1 MKPKVIV
8 VTGATASG
16 KSQFIYEHLKEN
28 PLTVINADSRQ
39 VYADLPISSA
49 SPTADERKLFDHRLY
64 NFLPL
69 DAVFSAGQFMRA
81 ARSLIAEAVSEK
93 KIPLVCGGTYFY
105 LQALFAGL
113 LPETPVS
120 ESVRLE
126 VEAMPREDAYARLQT
141 LDAVAAANI
150 HPHNESRLK
159 RALMLCLE
167 RGTAISV
174 LAREG
179 AILEDYDVML
189 LIFDPPRD
197 LVRERAATRIQKM
210 FTGGLIAEVEHAS
223 EMIARLGPNKSWRK
237 FPALTGIGVSEFF
250 DYAEKQGTAVG
261 QFDAAGQQQ
270 IAAQILQN
278 TMHLVKRQATWY
290 RNAKPQPQNTKTV
303 DPSYD
308 NDRIAALVKEFIGR
322 VP

>member
-16 KSQFIYEHLKEN
+16 KSQFVYDHLAAL
-28 PLTVINADSRQ
+28 PLTIINADSRQ
-39 VYADLPISSA
+39 VYADLPVSSA
-49 SPTADERKLFDHRLY
+49 SPTQSELNQFDHRLY

-81 ARSLIAEAVSEK
+81 ARNLIAEVTSAG
-93 KIPLVCGGTYFY
+93 KIPLICGGTYFY

-120 ESVRLE
+120 EAVRLE
-126 VEAMPREDAYARLQT
+126 VEAMPREDAYARLEQI
-141 LDAVAAANI
+141 DKVAAANI
-150 HPHNESRLK
+150 HPHNETRLK
-159 RALMLCLE
+159 RALMLCLT
-167 RGTAISV
+167 RGSAISV
-174 LAREG
+174 LPREG
-179 AILEDYDVML
+179 TILDDYDVML
-189 LIFDPPRD
+189 LVFDPPRE
-197 LVRERAATRIQKM
+197 LVRERAATRIDKM
-210 FTGGLIAEVEHAS
+210 FAGGLVAEVKNAS
-223 EMIARLGPNKSWRK
+223 EMIARLAPEKSWRQ
-237 FPALTGIGVSEFF
+237 FTALTGIGVSEFF
-250 DYAEKQGTAVG
+250 DYAEKNGVG
-261 QFDAAGQQQ
+261 VGEFDDAGRQQ